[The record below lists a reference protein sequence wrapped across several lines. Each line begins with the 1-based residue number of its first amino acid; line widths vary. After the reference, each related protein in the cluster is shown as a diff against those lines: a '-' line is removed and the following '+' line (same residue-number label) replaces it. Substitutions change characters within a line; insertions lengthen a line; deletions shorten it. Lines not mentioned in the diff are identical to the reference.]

1 MRQGTEM
8 RQYVGLIQKD
18 EGSDFGV
25 SFPDFPGVVTAGKS
39 LGESLE
45 LAEDALTFHVEG
57 MIEDGQAI
65 PYPTSIEG
73 IEADPNHGHQTAIF
87 VRVKID

>member
-1 MRQGTEM
+1 MRQH
-8 RQYVGLIQKD
+8 VGLIHKD
-18 EGSDFGV
+18 EASDFGV
-25 SFPDFPGVVTAGKS
+25 SFPDFPGVVTAGKN

-65 PYPTSIEG
+65 PSPTSIEC
-73 IEADPNHGHQTAIF
+73 IEVDPNHGHQTAIF